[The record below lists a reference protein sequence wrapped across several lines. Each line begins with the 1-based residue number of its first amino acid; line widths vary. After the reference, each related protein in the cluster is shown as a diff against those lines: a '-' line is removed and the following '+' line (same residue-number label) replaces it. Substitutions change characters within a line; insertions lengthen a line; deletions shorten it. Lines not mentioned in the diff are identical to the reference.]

1 MFSSVRDRIE
11 VFPSFGW
18 GWVPGLRA
26 GSPTSGWLC
35 VLLPVMVPEAFPPSS
50 RLVLRLHSGFLF
62 SEPGVCVGVSSVC
75 FSCVFLRDVVTL
87 WVKSVF
93 VTLDRERRI
102 TLLVLP
108 F

>member
-1 MFSSVRDRIE
+1 MFFSVCVHID

-18 GWVPGLRA
+18 GWVPSLCV

-35 VLLPVMVPEAFPPSS
+35 VLLPVMVPEAVPPPS
-50 RLVLRLHSGFLF
+50 RLVLLLRSGFLF
-62 SEPGVCVGVSSVC
+62 SEPGLCVGVSSVC

-102 TLLVLP
+102 ILVVLP

>member
-1 MFSSVRDRIE
+1 
-11 VFPSFGW
+11 
-18 GWVPGLRA
+18 
-26 GSPTSGWLC
+26 
-35 VLLPVMVPEAFPPSS
+35 MVPEAVPPPS
-50 RLVLRLHSGFLF
+50 RLVLLLRSGFLF

-75 FSCVFLRDVVTL
+75 FCVFLRDVVTL

-102 TLLVLP
+102 NLVVLP